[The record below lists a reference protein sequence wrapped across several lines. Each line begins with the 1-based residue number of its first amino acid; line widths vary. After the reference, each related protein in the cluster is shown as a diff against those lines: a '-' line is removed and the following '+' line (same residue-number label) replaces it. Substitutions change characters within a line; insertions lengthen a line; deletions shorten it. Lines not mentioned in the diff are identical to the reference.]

1 MMTCVYCRITDK
13 GFFKGRE
20 HVIPRSF
27 GTFGPKTPTLHCV
40 CDKCND
46 YFKKDLD
53 QALARDTLEGITRY
67 KKGLFSRQRQFPKNL
82 VFTLEERVDTGDYGG
97 AILGGYDPTTG
108 KLLPPVAQFWIRNIQ
123 VNEWERYTL
132 DQIKYIK
139 IIDEKYGPN
148 TPGSREM
155 RILAPTKDDYDLV
168 TSELKKFG
176 IPYKEKE
183 ILGLPP
189 FLKNTDSKGKVE
201 IQGRIHGVID
211 KNKKRAFVK
220 IIFNFA
226 TYYLGEEEVS
236 KPQWDK
242 VRDFVRNNGEILSGR
257 ITQEPFW
264 NGQETDKMCFTDNS
278 YNIRIENKN
287 ANVLGTIQFY
297 NLLTYEFILIENY
310 SLTLE
315 QEVAYRFTP
324 GEEPYVG
331 IKMSKPE

>member
-1 MMTCVYCRITDK
+1 MLSLAVLVRLVQRPQHFIVFAISAMITLK
-13 GFFKGRE
+13 KTLIRHWLEILFRVLL
-20 HVIPRSF
+20 VI
-27 GTFGPKTPTLHCV
+27 K
-40 CDKCND
+40 KD
-46 YFKKDLD
+46 YFQDKDNS
-53 QALARDTLEGITRY
+53 QKIW
-67 KKGLFSRQRQFPKNL
+67 
-82 VFTLEERVDTGDYGG
+82 FTLEERVDTGDYGG

-226 TYYLGEEEVS
+226 TYYLGEEEVA
-236 KPQWDK
+236 KLK
-242 VRDFVRNNGEILSGR
+242 I
-257 ITQEPFW
+257 
-264 NGQETDKMCFTDNS
+264 
-278 YNIRIENKN
+278 
-287 ANVLGTIQFY
+287 
-297 NLLTYEFILIENY
+297 
-310 SLTLE
+310 
-315 QEVAYRFTP
+315 
-324 GEEPYVG
+324 
-331 IKMSKPE
+331 